1 MLKFVSNNELLLYL
15 MIFFFHSQHYQPR
28 IINYYCKKKFRTL
41 IFSPSLYID
50 AYNSLAQ
57 CTKNRPA
64 PVLLSHITCKYCGG
78 FSIWLPE
85 NFWRLHFS
93 FVWDFLYLFLLS
105 TVRPPS
111 IVLLVVQ
118 NYILGDDYGYLATT
132 RWGYIKIPK
141 NSFLSHHSGVK
152 QCVNNQAAGWKWVL

>member
-1 MLKFVSNNELLLYL
+1 MSFYYTSWN
-15 MIFFFHSQHYQPR
+15 FFFIPN
-28 IINYYCKKKFRTL
+28 IINYYCKKKKFRTL
-41 IFSPSLYID
+41 IFSPSLIHWCIQQ
-50 AYNSLAQ
+50 S
-57 CTKNRPA
+57 CTMQKNRP
-64 PVLLSHITCKYCGG
+64 PLVLLSHITCKYCGG

-105 TVRPPS
+105 TSSRHPS

-118 NYILGDDYGYLATT
+118 NYILWLLSYT

-152 QCVNNQAAGWKWVL
+152 RYVNNEAGWKWVL

>member
-1 MLKFVSNNELLLYL
+1 MSNYYTSWN
-15 MIFFFHSQHYQPR
+15 FFFIPN
-28 IINYYCKKKFRTL
+28 IKNYYCKKKFRTL
-41 IFSPSLYID
+41 IFSPSLIHWCIQQ
-50 AYNSLAQ
+50 S
-57 CTKNRPA
+57 CTMQKNRP
-64 PVLLSHITCKYCGG
+64 PLVLLSHITCKYCGG

-93 FVWDFLYLFLLS
+93 FVWDFLYLFLS
-105 TVRPPS
+105 TSSRHPS

>member
-41 IFSPSLYID
+41 IFSPSLIHWCIQE
-50 AYNSLAQ
+50 S
-57 CTKNRPA
+57 CTMQKNRP
-64 PVLLSHITCKYCGG
+64 PLVLLSHITCKYCGG

-105 TVRPPS
+105 TVSQASLNCFTSCAKLHTWRWLW
-111 IVLLVVQ
+111 LLS
-118 NYILGDDYGYLATT
+118 YY
-132 RWGYIKIPK
+132 
-141 NSFLSHHSGVK
+141 
-152 QCVNNQAAGWKWVL
+152 

>member
-57 CTKNRPA
+57 CRKIGL
-64 PVLLSHITCKYCGG
+64 LLSCSATSLV
-78 FSIWLPE
+78 SIVEVSVYGYLKTFDVCIFPLSE
-85 NFWRLHFS
+85 TFYIF
-93 FVWDFLYLFLLS
+93 FFFLQS
-105 TVRPPS
+105 VRPPS
-111 IVLLVVQ
+111 IILLVVQ

-132 RWGYIKIPK
+132 R
-141 NSFLSHHSGVK
+141 
-152 QCVNNQAAGWKWVL
+152 